1 MRGRRGVSR
10 TAPRLICAA
19 TALALGVPAVAGCSG
34 GGPAEDMR
42 GEWAY
47 VSGTTAAGDLRP
59 PARELPTLVLDED
72 GGAGHT
78 GCNAYGGDVEQDGQE
93 LSFGP
98 VEQTFMGCGGA
109 VGAFE
114 SDYLDALQRVD
125 TAVRDGDELVLSGG
139 DLSLRFA
146 PVPDWPASAVLD
158 HTWRLHALTDDR
170 EGSTRVPAG
179 DQDGRSD
186 PAVLY
191 LSGSRITAT
200 TGCRSLRG
208 SWQEDHGVLVL
219 TDATYRGD
227 CGPEPS
233 AQELQVTGVLERFTA
248 DVGFREGHHE
258 LVLSA
263 AVAQADGTRQQL
275 VYRR

>member
-1 MRGRRGVSR
+1 MRRRRRVSR
-10 TAPRLICAA
+10 TAPRLTAA
-19 TALALGVPAVAGCSG
+19 VTAVALGVPAVAGCSG
-34 GGPAEDMR
+34 GGPAEEVR

-78 GCNAYGGDVEQDGQE
+78 GCNAYGGDVRQDGRE

-98 VEQTFMGCGGA
+98 VDQTFMGCAGA

-114 SDYLDALQRVD
+114 GVYLDALQRVD
-125 TAVRDGDELVLSGG
+125 TAVREGDELVLRGG
-139 DLSLRFA
+139 GVSLRFA
-146 PVPDWPASAVLD
+146 RVPDWPAPAVLGR
-158 HTWRLHALTDDR
+158 TWRLRALTDDR
-170 EGSTRVPAG
+170 EGSARVPAG
-179 DQDGRSD
+179 DRGGRSD

-191 LSGSRITAT
+191 LSESRITAT

-208 SWQEDHGVLVL
+208 TWRELNGVLAL

-233 AQELQVTGVLERFTA
+233 DQEVRVTSVLERFTA
-248 DVGFREGHHE
+248 DVGFRDGHHE

-263 AVAQADGTRQQL
+263 AVAQADGTRWQL